1 MTVGILFSE
10 AHVNVDNRWLKSRH
24 QPPLVLT
31 PLLAFL
37 ALAFCG
43 CNAEGRRG
51 PSRPL
56 TSEELRGRD
65 VFQADCSQCHN
76 AYKKEPLQG
85 PPLVGL
91 FRHKEMPSGI
101 PATDQHVRDTILLG
115 RRNMPPFNS
124 LIDEKQLNDLTAFL
138 HTL

>member
-1 MTVGILFSE
+1 L
-10 AHVNVDNRWLKSRH
+10 
-24 QPPLVLT
+24 LVV
-31 PLLAFL
+31 L
-37 ALAFCG
+37 ALILSG
-43 CNAEGRRG
+43 CSAEGSG
-51 PSRPL
+51 PTRPL
-56 TSEELRGRD
+56 NTEELRGRD

-91 FRHKEMPSGI
+91 FHKKELPSGI

-115 RRNMPPFNS
+115 RRNMPPFNGM
-124 LIDEKQLNDLTAFL
+124 LDDRQLSDLMTFL